1 MEKLLTIQETLRIE
15 PKLNDLVIFVT
26 KLNKVNSTK
35 PIIWAEI
42 WIHNIKPILLNLVGA
57 YCKNP
62 ELINYKYFDM
72 WHDYL
77 LRLIPS
83 AK

>member
-42 WIHNIKPILLNLVGA
+42 WIHNIKPILLN
-57 YCKNP
+57 
-62 ELINYKYFDM
+62 
-72 WHDYL
+72 
-77 LRLIPS
+77 
-83 AK
+83 